1 MSTLNTVLQKQTTSS
16 ILEAPQK
23 STRPVPLISQ
33 TNSTLNIALQNE
45 TNSSNVYAYITGL
58 AINNSYSVFL
68 LQSDG
73 VTPYYPSSPSSNGS
87 QLAMNCAIA
96 LGAPGNTRIVTIPQL
111 AGARVWFSVNS
122 PLTFLLN
129 PGPGLV
135 EPSVTNPSDPNINS
149 YWDFCELTFNS
160 FQVFANITYV
170 DFVSLP
176 ISLTLTNTSGDT
188 QHVSGMPSN
197 GLDTICAGLRAQD
210 ASDHAGWSNLV
221 VTSNGTNLRALSPN
235 NGIVMNNSLFSGYY
249 DSYVNAVWS
258 KYSNATLTI
267 DTQAFWGSVNGEVS
281 NETLIFSG
289 IGSWKKPSTADIF
302 NCSSGAFSNTA
313 GEIGNIAARL
323 CAGFNRSTLLL
334 DNNEPDDEDPST
346 YYQTSPTNHYSR
358 IVHAANLDGRG
369 YAFPYDD
376 VHPTNGE
383 DLSGSVA
390 DSSPQLLTVTV
401 GGNGAHT
408 KLRHRRGLE
417 VVNIPTQFP
426 ISSQKQLT
434 FNGDLKEASPAYYS
448 IQQRD
453 LEKGADGFVQDQVE
467 TQPRVKLPEP
477 LQRLFDK
484 ISSVS
489 ALLLFLSLN
498 KLHNPLTYINY
509 RNFLLSLPT
518 LLCGRSSPS

>member
-1 MSTLNTVLQKQTTSS
+1 MSTLEAVLQKQKTSS
-16 ILEAPQK
+16 VLEAPQK

-33 TNSTLNIALQNE
+33 TNTTLNIALQNE
-45 TNSSNVYAYITGL
+45 TNSNKVYAYITGL

-73 VTPYYPSSPSSNGS
+73 ITPYYPSSPASNGS
-87 QLAMNCAIA
+87 QLAVNCAIP
-96 LGAPGNTRIVTIPQL
+96 LGAPGSTRIVTIPQL
-111 AGARVWFSVNS
+111 AGARVWFSLNS
-122 PLTFLLN
+122 TLTFLLN

-135 EPSVTNPSDPNINS
+135 EPSVTNPSDPNINN

-176 ISLTLTNTSGDT
+176 ISLTLTNTSGGT
-188 QHVSGMPSN
+188 QHVAGIPSN
-197 GLDTICAGLRAQD
+197 GLDTICAGLIDQD
-210 ASDHAGWSNLV
+210 ATDHAGWSNLV
-221 VTSNGTNLRALSPN
+221 VTSNGANLRALSPN
-235 NGIVMNNSLFSGYY
+235 NGIVMNNSLFLGYY

-258 KYSNATLTI
+258 KYSNSTLTI
-267 DTQAFWGSVNGEVS
+267 DTQASWGSVSGEVS

-289 IGSWKKPSTADIF
+289 IGSWNKPSTADVF
-302 NCSSGAFSNTA
+302 NCSSGAFSNTS

-334 DNNEPDDEDPST
+334 DNNQPENEDPCR

-401 GGNGAHT
+401 GGKNAYV
-408 KLRHRRGLE
+408 KLRRRRGLD
-417 VVNIPTQFP
+417 VDNVPTQLP
-426 ISSQKQLT
+426 LSSQKQLT
-434 FNGDLKEASPAYYS
+434 WNGDSKETLLAYS
-448 IQQRD
+448 SVQQRD
-453 LEKGADGFVQDQVE
+453 LEKGADGFHQSQTVSKS
-467 TQPRVKLPEP
+467 RIMLPEP
-477 LQRLFDK
+477 LQRFFEK
-484 ISSVS
+484 ISEVS
-489 ALLLFLSLN
+489 
-498 KLHNPLTYINY
+498 TVI
-509 RNFLLSLPT
+509 
-518 LLCGRSSPS
+518 LCGKLWHRTR